1 MKKVIFLLILILVGT
16 VLAACG
22 GAESV
27 VDTAA
32 IDQAVAEAEAAA
44 ANAAD
49 LEAALAEAEAAAAEA
64 AEAGEEELAAAQA
77 ALEAAQADLEA
88 AQAELEAAQ
97 VEAEEAQAGE
107 GETTEQAAEDPVVIT
122 MVTHETEVLDAE
134 FWLNAIDEVLAD
146 LPDNIEVEW
155 SSTADRDAYAKQ
167 LAATDQFP
175 DIPFAVTVA
184 DFAEASMLTPFDD
197 AYLEENFLMPQAAYV
212 NGKSWAPPVGAQL
225 IPLVFYN
232 KSIFEEVGVEVPTT
246 WDEFLQVNQAIKD
259 AGHIPLLMCG
269 AEPWCASFPAVGLV
283 SQHVFGDDPDW
294 MLKRKA
300 GEVSFSDP
308 EFVAA
313 MQKLQDLNELGYI
326 DEAALGTDFAT
337 ANQTFYDGG
346 AAMYMQ
352 GSWFIGYP
360 PDDMGFEM
368 GAFVLPRPDGKQ
380 IASIYVGGG
389 TRVSALSEHPEEL
402 MAFAELFEMHPA
414 VMTDIIQNDA
424 LFPMMKNMTIDDY
437 DVEMSDLYYDTYNNI
452 VVNDEFPK
460 VAAFTWA
467 NNDHDPIPG
476 WKDEF
481 YASIQNILLGDSVEE
496 EMARLDQV
504 WDETAE
510 RLSQ

>member
-1 MKKVIFLLILILVGT
+1 MKKTIFILILALVMMT
-16 VLAACG
+16 LAACAAPETAQQPAP
-22 GAESV
+22 AEE
-27 VDTAA
+27 A
-32 IDQAVAEAEAAA
+32 QEAEAPPTDEPTVEEPAEEPMEEAPAA
-44 ANAAD
+44 
-49 LEAALAEAEAAAAEA
+49 
-64 AEAGEEELAAAQA
+64 
-77 ALEAAQADLEA
+77 
-88 AQAELEAAQ
+88 
-97 VEAEEAQAGE
+97 EAEEA
-107 GETTEQAAEDPVVIT
+107 VVIT
-122 MVTHETEVLDAE
+122 MVTHETEVLNAD
-134 FWLNAIDEVLAD
+134 FWLNAIDAVLAD

-184 DFAEASMLTPFDD
+184 DFAEADLLLPFDN
-197 AYLEENFLMPQAAYV
+197 AYLEENFLMPEAAYID
-212 NGKSWAPPVGAQL
+212 GQSWAPPVGAQL

-232 KSIFEEVGVEVPTT
+232 KAIFEEVGVEPPKT
-246 WDEFLQVNQAIKD
+246 WDELLQVSQAIFD
-259 AGHIPLLMCG
+259 AGHIPMLMCG
-269 AEPWCASFPAVGLV
+269 AEPWCASFPGVGLV
-283 SQHVFGDDPDW
+283 SQNVLGDDPDW

-300 GEVSFSDP
+300 GEVAFSDP
-308 EFVAA
+308 EFVSA
-313 MQKLQDLNELGYI
+313 MQMLADLNDLGYI

-360 PDDMGFEM
+360 PDDMDFEM
-368 GAFVLPRPDGKQ
+368 GAFLLPRPDGKE

-389 TRVSALSEHPEEL
+389 TRVSAVSEHPEEL
-402 MAFAELFEMHPA
+402 MQFAELFEMHPA
-414 VMTDIIQNDA
+414 VMTAIIQNDA
-424 LFPMMKNMTIDDY
+424 LFPMMKNYGIDDY

-452 VVNDEFPK
+452 VANDDFPK

-481 YASIQNILLGDSVEE
+481 YASIQNILLGTDVEE

-504 WDETAE
+504 WNDTAE
-510 RLSQ
+510 RLGN